1 MLIVWWAWNFKT
13 TSSSCSGSRNSLT
26 RNPRAGGW
34 ELEKSTPLPKL
45 RRRGR
50 RLTTNKKVN
59 DTLVRDWNSWWSLVR
74 DKNHVMG
81 DECSFDG
88 WLLMDGFSC
97 FDFDFPNSHWKRDE
111 YDAVKARH
119 GAPLGQGSPRSTLW
133 CASRWPYYHWRWRF
147 CTHTVKSVSIS
158 EMLESAAT
166 DHRTPLQSRILLSNQ
181 SGKQVKHQQLLSTNV
196 LIAHFPSSTSSQ
208 YQNSYLDLAV

>member
-1 MLIVWWAWNFKT
+1 MSLKFQDNLIFLQWFKKFFDKE
-13 TSSSCSGSRNSLT
+13 SKGR
-26 RNPRAGGW
+26 GW
-34 ELEKSTPLPKL
+34 GVGKIDPSPQF
-45 RRRGR
+45 GW
-50 RLTTNKKVN
+50 LTTNKKVN

-88 WLLMDGFSC
+88 WLLMDVLILIFPTPTGREMNMTQWRLDMGPPWVRGALEAHFGALVDGLTIIGGE
-97 FDFDFPNSHWKRDE
+97 DFAHI
-111 YDAVKARH
+111 
-119 GAPLGQGSPRSTLW
+119 
-133 CASRWPYYHWRWRF
+133 

-196 LIAHFPSSTSSQ
+196 QGVPKKMVHSDF
-208 YQNSYLDLAV
+208 